1 MRGSPGEHRTP
12 GRQTLLSPAR
22 DLGIGKYQHFTHLG
36 ENSVGSNKLR
46 EHWPHVGER
55 VKACA

>member
-1 MRGSPGEHRTP
+1 MNTGPL

-22 DLGIGKYQHFTHLG
+22 DLDVGKYQRFTHLG
-36 ENSVGSNKLR
+36 ENSVGSSELR

-55 VKACA
+55 VKARA